1 MLRKLEKY
9 EVLDEIGHG
18 GMATVYRARDSSLDR
33 FVALKVLHPHLQ
45 RTAEARARFARE
57 AKSVAKLRHPHILEI
72 YDYSGEA
79 SDETYIAAELLT
91 GPTLKDLVLA
101 RKELPPEIGL
111 LTALA
116 HLYLTGCTLE
126 HYWQI
131 YWASYWNSPSKLFT
145 GRFTAHITGKK
156 DYCPV
161 TGVPVT
167 TKHVTGAAVTTKREH
182 MRASVNRQLGQLL
195 CRAPECG
202 LFWGMQP
209 HTVGIRTA
217 QGRVTCAARTGV
229 RGRCEPEGWHA
240 R

>member
-1 MLRKLEKY
+1 MHAGLRWTCTQLGGVAGGLEY
-9 EVLDEIGHG
+9 V
-18 GMATVYRARDSSLDR
+18 RAHTHTHD
-33 FVALKVLHPHLQ
+33 
-45 RTAEARARFARE
+45 
-57 AKSVAKLRHPHILEI
+57 
-72 YDYSGEA
+72 
-79 SDETYIAAELLT
+79 
-91 GPTLKDLVLA
+91 
-101 RKELPPEIGL
+101 
-111 LTALA
+111 
-116 HLYLTGCTLE
+116 TLE

>member
-1 MLRKLEKY
+1 MHASAHPLRAPDAPRAALHHPRRHRQEYGLSRAEKGCGAQVSALAWY
-9 EVLDEIGHG
+9 PQGPAYPG
-18 GMATVYRARDSSLDR
+18 RQAASPA
-33 FVALKVLHPHLQ
+33 VAL
-45 RTAEARARFARE
+45 RTGGSRAN
-57 AKSVAKLRHPHILEI
+57 
-72 YDYSGEA
+72 A
-79 SDETYIAAELLT
+79 SPGAPSAA
-91 GPTLKDLVLA
+91 G
-101 RKELPPEIGL
+101 
-111 LTALA
+111 TAA
-116 HLYLTGCTLE
+116 TLE

>member
-1 MLRKLEKY
+1 M
-9 EVLDEIGHG
+9 
-18 GMATVYRARDSSLDR
+18 
-33 FVALKVLHPHLQ
+33 
-45 RTAEARARFARE
+45 FAFLS
-57 AKSVAKLRHPHILEI
+57 API
-72 YDYSGEA
+72 D
-79 SDETYIAAELLT
+79 
-91 GPTLKDLVLA
+91 TLVSHRPDL
-101 RKELPPEIGL
+101 
-111 LTALA
+111 
-116 HLYLTGCTLE
+116 TLE

>member
-1 MLRKLEKY
+1 MLPPEIGLLLALTRLNLEGCEQLK
-9 EVLDEIGHG
+9 ELPPEIGHLT
-18 GMATVYRARDSSLDR
+18 ALAYLSLEGCEQ
-33 FVALKVLHPHLQ
+33 LKVLPPEIGQLTALTHLYLHGCEQ
-45 RTAEARARFARE
+45 
-57 AKSVAKLRHPHILEI
+57 L
-72 YDYSGEA
+72 
-79 SDETYIAAELLT
+79 
-91 GPTLKDLVLA
+91 
-101 RKELPPEIGL
+101 KELPPEIGL

-209 HTVGIRTA
+209 HIVGIRTA
-217 QGRVTCAARTGV
+217 QGRVTCAGRTGV